1 MNKIDTKEDSW
12 LGQKLVLRQPI
23 RSYRVAIDAALLAA
37 AIPLKPGKNALELG
51 TGVGAVALAL
61 ALRVRDC
68 RITAIEIQHELSDL
82 AHSNVMTNSL
92 EDQIE
97 IVQSDILDLEP
108 RSNFFSEVL
117 FNPPYLKPESND
129 ASPDKIKR
137 IATVEGKA
145 RLADWYKV
153 ASEQVISGGGVTV
166 IHRAD
171 RLSDLL
177 SAATKAGIGSLAV
190 FPIWPHKG
198 SDARRIIVRG
208 VKGGAAPLRILSGL
222 TLHTEEAKYSFQAE
236 SILQGEASIELI

>member
-1 MNKIDTKEDSW
+1 MNKVDTKEDSW

-23 RSYRVAIDAALLAA
+23 RSYRVAVDAALLAA

-61 ALRVRDC
+61 ALRVQDC
-68 RITAIEIQHELSDL
+68 RVTAVEIQHELSNL
-82 AHSNVMTNSL
+82 ALSNVITNGL
-92 EDQIE
+92 EDQIDV
-97 IVQSDILDLEP
+97 IQSDILDLGP
-108 RSNFFSEVL
+108 PSNFFSEVL

-145 RLADWYKV
+145 RLADWYRV
-153 ASEQVISGGGVTV
+153 ASEHVISGGGVTA

-171 RLSDLL
+171 RLPDLL
-177 SAATKAGIGSLAV
+177 NAATKAGIGSLAV
-190 FPIWPHKG
+190 FPIWPHEG

-222 TLHTEEAKYSFQAE
+222 TLHTEEAKYSSQAE
-236 SILQGEASIELI
+236 SILRGEAFINLI

>member
-37 AIPLKPGKNALELG
+37 AIPLKPGKNVLELG

-68 RITAIEIQHELSDL
+68 RITAVEIQHELSDL

-208 VKGGAAPLRILSGL
+208 VKGGAAPLRLLSGL
-222 TLHTEEAKYSFQAE
+222 TLHTEEAKYCFQTE

>member
-1 MNKIDTKEDSW
+1 MNKVDTKEDSW
-12 LGQKLVLRQPI
+12 LGQKLILRQPI

-61 ALRVRDC
+61 ALRVHDC
-68 RITAIEIQHELSDL
+68 RVTAVEIQHELSDL
-82 AHSNVMTNSL
+82 AHSNVITNGL
-92 EDQIE
+92 EDQIDV
-97 IVQSDILDLEP
+97 IQSDILDLEP
-108 RSNFFSEVL
+108 PSNFFSEVL

-129 ASPDKIKR
+129 ASPDKIKQ

-145 RLADWYKV
+145 RLADWYRV
-153 ASEQVISGGGVTV
+153 ASAHVISGGGVTA

-177 SAATKAGIGSLAV
+177 NAAAKAGIGSLAV

-222 TLHTEEAKYSFQAE
+222 TLHTEGAKYSSQAE